1 MTRKFV
7 AAVVVAWALCTL
19 LASPLA
25 AQAPA
30 AAAAQQAKLAE
41 RNRLWEQAQQLR
53 AAGKTADA
61 IAAGEKMLA
70 IERELYRQPTDDLAV
85 SLGWLG
91 QRELE
96 RESFSQAEKRFQEA
110 LDIRTAVLGGGHWK
124 VTDARLQV
132 EQARLLAKL
141 NPRDRQDLRNA
152 EQANRKLVRLYGEG
166 QYQAAIELAE
176 KCRVTRLRLLGEAH
190 PDYATS
196 LNNLA
201 ELYRSMGDYARAE
214 PLFRQAMEIRKKVL
228 GEAHPDYATSL
239 NNLAALYVGTGDYAR
254 AEPLY
259 RQAMEIRKKALGEAH
274 PDYATDLN
282 NLAELYRSLG
292 DYARAEPLY
301 RQAAEINK
309 KALGEAHPN
318 YAGSLNNLA
327 LLYQSMGDYARAEP
341 LYRQAAAVTLEG
353 LQQSF
358 LGESQ
363 RQQLAHAASVR

>member
-19 LASPLA
+19 SASPLA

-30 AAAAQQAKLAE
+30 AAAAQQAKLVE
-41 RNRLWEQAQQLR
+41 CNRLWKQAQQLR
-53 AAGKTADA
+53 GASKTADA
-61 IAAGEKMLA
+61 ISAGEKMLA
-70 IERELYRQPTDDLAV
+70 IEREIDSRPHDDLAFM
-85 SLGWLG
+85 LDWLG

-96 RESFSQAEKRFQEA
+96 RESFSQGEKRLQEA
-110 LDIRTAVLGGGHWK
+110 LDVRTVVLGSGHWK

-132 EQARLLAKL
+132 ERARLLAKL
-141 NPRDRQDLRNA
+141 TPQDRQDLRDA
-152 EQANRKLVRLYGEG
+152 EQANQKLLRLYHEG
-166 QYQAAIELAE
+166 QYQAAIELAK
-176 KCRVTRLRLLGEAH
+176 KCRVTRLHLLGDAH
-190 PDYATS
+190 PSYATS

-201 ELYRSMGDYARAE
+201 FLYKI
-214 PLFRQAMEIRKKVL
+214 L
-228 GEAHPDYATSL
+228 
-239 NNLAALYVGTGDYAR
+239 GDYAR

-259 RQAMEIRKKALGEAH
+259 RQAMDICKKALGEAH
-274 PDYATDLN
+274 PSYATSLN
-282 NLAELYRSLG
+282 NLAGLYKILG

-301 RQAAEINK
+301 RQAAEILK

-327 LLYQSMGDYARAEP
+327 GLYQSMGDYARAEP